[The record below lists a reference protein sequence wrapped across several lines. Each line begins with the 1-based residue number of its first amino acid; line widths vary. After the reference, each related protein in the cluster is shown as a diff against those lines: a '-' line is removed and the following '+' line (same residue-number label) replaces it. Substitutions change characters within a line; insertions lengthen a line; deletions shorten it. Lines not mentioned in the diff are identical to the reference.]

1 MRASLQQAAG
11 SRQLRSWPRFLA
23 QMKTA
28 SLTLAGFDGEELD
41 RMYDALEACAR
52 SKDIQTVELF
62 IRSLKGVSEDPASVA
77 PGLCLIRVPDRS
89 MVRNHRLALLA
100 LSGLSE
106 CDAVA
111 VVSVLRPQAAGGE
124 VLKAVG
130 RDCPF
135 YINIDSGTSDFASM
149 FGTYL
154 FPAAEPHAVAKFSR
168 PRTGPGSRRPTLW
181 QPREVPLGGALNS
194 SETQRQPAS
203 ADRVW

>member
-1 MRASLQQAAG
+1 MRASFHPASG
-11 SRQLRSWPRFLA
+11 SRRLRSWPRFLA

-28 SLTLAGFDGEELD
+28 SLTLVGFDGEELT

-52 SKDIQTVELF
+52 SKDVQTVELF
-62 IRSLKGVSEDPASVA
+62 IRTLKDVSEDPTSVA
-77 PGLCLIRVPDRS
+77 PGLCLVRVPDRS
-89 MVRNHRLALLA
+89 MVRNHRMALLA
-100 LSGLSE
+100 LSCLRE

-111 VVSVLRPQAAGGE
+111 VVSVLRPQASGGE

-135 YINIDSGTSDFASM
+135 YLNIDSGISDFASM

-154 FPAAEPHAVAKFSR
+154 FPAAEPHGVAEFSR

-181 QPREVPLGGALNS
+181 QPREVPFGS
-194 SETQRQPAS
+194 TEVSPETPRQPAS
-203 ADRVW
+203 AHVV